1 MQVAAIMRD
10 MGYGKVRRAIGGQ
23 QRWVFI
29 KG

>member
-10 MGYGKVRRAIGGQ
+10 MGYGKTRRSIKGV

-29 KG
+29 KA